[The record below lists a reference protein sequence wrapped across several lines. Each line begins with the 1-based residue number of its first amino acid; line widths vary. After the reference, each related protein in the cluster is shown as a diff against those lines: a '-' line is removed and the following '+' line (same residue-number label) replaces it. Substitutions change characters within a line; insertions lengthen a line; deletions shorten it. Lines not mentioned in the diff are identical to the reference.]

1 MFIKFKDAFINTDHV
16 AAFGGPHE
24 GFPDGAIIYANGN
37 TVDLEPGEYE
47 ALSNVLLAAGSIN
60 LAAVASPTAAE
71 TYRTAAGVATFH
83 HFQQTQAMVDHFRAS
98 FEQKSETRRAVHPSE
113 DRARE
118 FRPEAFSAP
127 LPPAITNRPGVF
139 PDPYEDL

>member
-1 MFIKFKDAFINTDHV
+1 MFIKFNGAFINMDHIF
-16 AAFGGPHE
+16 AIFA
-24 GFPDGAIIYANGN
+24 PDEEFVSGAIVPAEGKPIS
-37 TVDLEPGEYE
+37 LEGGEYE

-60 LAAVASPTAAE
+60 LSAVASPTAAE

-98 FEQKSETRRAVHPSE
+98 FEQKSETRRAAQPSE
-113 DRARE
+113 GQAKE
-118 FRPEAFSAP
+118 FRPE
-127 LPPAITNRPGVF
+127 LPADSLPTTLTNRPGVF

>member
-1 MFIKFKDAFINTDHV
+1 MFIKFKDSFVNMDQI
-16 AAFGGPHE
+16 AAVCA
-24 GFPDGAIIYANGN
+24 PDNEFANGVLLYVRGG

-71 TYRTAAGVATFH
+71 TYKAAAGVATFY
-83 HFQQTQAMVDHFRAS
+83 HFQQTQEMVDQFRAN
-98 FEQKSETRRAVHPSE
+98 FEQKGETRRDPQPSE
-113 DRARE
+113 GQAKE
-118 FRPEAFSAP
+118 FRPEPPANP
-127 LPPAITNRPGVF
+127 LPTTLTNRPGVF